1 MGGFLNFGV
10 NTAKIFIRKFAPN
23 RREWDQNS
31 VKGSLLLINL
41 DLS

>member
-23 RREWDQNS
+23 KREWDQNS
-31 VKGSLLLINL
+31 VKDSVLLINF
-41 DLS
+41 SAR